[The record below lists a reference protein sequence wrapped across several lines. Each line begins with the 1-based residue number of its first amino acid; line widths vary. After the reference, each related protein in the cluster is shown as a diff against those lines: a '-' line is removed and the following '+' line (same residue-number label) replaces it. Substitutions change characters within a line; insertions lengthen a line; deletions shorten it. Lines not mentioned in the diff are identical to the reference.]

1 MLRTRQAG
9 IRAESRAYGPD
20 TSGDSQKLEN
30 IEDGQGE
37 RHCPFCS
44 PAPLGPSF
52 PTLHRGK
59 AWSRATAMYRASN
72 GKIRLGQHPK
82 TCSVEEKEWYV
93 CAESPLQHPQISRE
107 TQGGTEVRDASLAG
121 TTAEWLVVAQFLLY
135 PSTYFYIGSMGCKPK
150 SLGQSWNFYSLEH
163 NN

>member
-9 IRAESRAYGPD
+9 IRAESRVYGPD

-121 TTAEWLVVAQFLLY
+121 TTAEWLVGTRLSSCSTLLLT
-135 PSTYFYIGSMGCKPK
+135 ST
-150 SLGQSWNFYSLEH
+150 LEVWAANLSPWGNH
-163 NN
+163 GTSIH